1 MQENC
6 SKPGRSEPDIFGTD
20 DTGPDRKIIDPNQPR
35 PERTVGD
42 NDTLILL

>member
-20 DTGPDRKIIDPNQPR
+20 TGPDRKRIDPDQPR